1 MNKITKKILRIWITV
16 SSLILFA
23 IGWITLAHAEK
34 PAPLALQMV
43 DNASQT
49 ETTETLEL
57 APVLS
62 LEDFSQTANQP
73 TISQPTANIIMPR
86 LRTRGS

>member
-34 PAPLALQMV
+34 PAPLALQV
-43 DNASQT
+43 IDTAPQI
-49 ETTETLEL
+49 ETQEL

-62 LEDFSQTANQP
+62 LEDFSQTANRP